1 MQLTQSYQEVEMF
14 EMYQYL
20 DTMSGSDW
28 HKLMKIADKL
38 SRKAIFN
45 DVSLVA
51 KSLMILKMVLSEK
64 SSEYVTFGHGN
75 QYAT

>member
-1 MQLTQSYQEVEMF
+1 VQLTQSYQEVEMF

-20 DTMSGSDW
+20 DSMSGSDW

-38 SRKAIFN
+38 SRKAIYY

-64 SSEYVTFGHGN
+64 SLEYVTFGHGN